1 MEILSVMS
9 INILII
15 NILVYAYMIATI
27 KEVVNKDNGFL
38 ILFYIIII
46 FSNLVCVYT
55 YVPFLFIKELDFN
68 YFFIVLYYVII
79 YNLFSIIKY
88 FIRSF
93 EEEYESK
100 KRLYVDKDD

>member
-1 MEILSVMS
+1 MEILSIAS
-9 INILII
+9 LNILVI
-15 NILVYAYMIATI
+15 NILVYTYMIATI
-27 KEVVNKDNGFL
+27 KQVVSKDNGFL
-38 ILFYIIII
+38 ILGYIIIM

-93 EEEYESK
+93 EEEEESK
-100 KRLYVDKDD
+100 KRLYGDKDD

>member
-1 MEILSVMS
+1 MEILSSMP

-15 NILVYAYMIATI
+15 NILVYAYIIATI
-27 KEVVNKDNGFL
+27 KEVVKKDNGFL
-38 ILFYIIII
+38 ILFYVILM
-46 FSNLVCVYT
+46 FLNLICVYT

-93 EEEYESK
+93 EEEDESK
-100 KRLYVDKDD
+100 KRLYGDKDD